1 MKFFS
6 LILKVL
12 FKSSKFKKIFFSL
25 VNKIKIENGIK
36 NKQLIII
43 ITANVIKDTQRN
55 SPSTIKYPRLIIIG
69 EITNIIELIKNNIC
83 CKNKLF
89 LELTSR
95 VDIINPIKVTIIAV
109 KKLKIQEFLKA
120 SRKYFFKK

>member
-43 ITANVIKDTQRN
+43 ITANVIKDT
-55 SPSTIKYPRLIIIG
+55 
-69 EITNIIELIKNNIC
+69 
-83 CKNKLF
+83 
-89 LELTSR
+89 
-95 VDIINPIKVTIIAV
+95 
-109 KKLKIQEFLKA
+109 
-120 SRKYFFKK
+120 

>member
-1 MKFFS
+1 MK
-6 LILKVL
+6 KY
-12 FKSSKFKKIFFSL
+12 FFSL

-69 EITNIIELIKNNIC
+69 EITNIIELIRNNIC

-89 LELTSR
+89 LELTSKIE
-95 VDIINPIKVTIIAV
+95 IISPIKVTIVAV
-109 KKLKIQEFLKA
+109 KKLKIKEFIKA
-120 SRKYFFKK
+120 SIKYFFKK

>member
-12 FKSSKFKKIFFSL
+12 FISSKFKKIFLSL

-36 NKQLIII
+36 NTQLIII

-69 EITNIIELIKNNIC
+69 EITNIIELIRNNIC

-89 LELTSR
+89 LELTSKM
-95 VDIINPIKVTIIAV
+95 DIISPIKVTIVAV
-109 KKLKIQEFLKA
+109 KKLKIKEFIKA
-120 SRKYFFKK
+120 SIKYFFKK